1 MEAFK
6 TPQRKSYTIVG
17 LTIITVAF
25 FIVFAIKPTIS
36 KIASIQTNTKALQ
49 NLEIQIDKKLATLD
63 LLIAQKDSNK
73 DNLVLFDKYFPT
85 EKETSLLVANFEKIS
100 ERYSLLLTSVSF
112 DEATERVIAT
122 QYPTLTNVGVLET
135 KITVEG
141 DLTSIQ
147 NFVKHLEEYPRVM
160 HIDGFAIFPV
170 VKGAKSENDKRAG
183 YSASITALIFH
194 YNPIVSDTVNE

>member
-36 KIASIQTNTKALQ
+36 KIASIQTNTKALE
-49 NLEIQIDKKLATLD
+49 NLEIKIDDKLKTLD
-63 LLIAQKDSNK
+63 HLIAQKDSNK
-73 DNLVLFDKYFPT
+73 ENLVLLDRYFPEDRDT
-85 EKETSLLVANFEKIS
+85 ALLVANFEKIS
-100 ERYSLLLTSVSF
+100 ERYSLLLTSVNF
-112 DEATERVIAT
+112 DVATERVIAT
-122 QYPTLTNVGVLET
+122 QYPNLTNVGVLET
-135 KITVEG
+135 KISVEG

-160 HIDGFAIFPV
+160 YIDGFAIFPV
-170 VKGAKSENDKRAG
+170 VKGNKVENDKRAG
-183 YSASITALIFH
+183 YSASITSLIFQ
-194 YNPIVSDTVNE
+194 YSPVVNEPINE